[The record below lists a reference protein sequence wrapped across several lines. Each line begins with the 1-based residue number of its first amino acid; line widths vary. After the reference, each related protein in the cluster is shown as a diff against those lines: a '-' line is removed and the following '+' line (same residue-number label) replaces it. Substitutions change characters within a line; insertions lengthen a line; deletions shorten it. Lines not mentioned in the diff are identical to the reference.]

1 MVKNC
6 VENWIVARCGKPS
19 LSITLATLLACGVL
33 LLQVGCQSGASDT
46 KSSVAQAEQQP
57 APPVAS
63 AVSQEPPTQSVSQET
78 AAQAKPQTAGGTPK
92 LEFKAMA
99 QNFGDIGPETT
110 HTTKFEFK
118 NVGDAPLRILGI
130 KPCCGGVTRGVKAG
144 QEFAPGQGG
153 TLEVEYRAGNYPG
166 PLSRSIILDT
176 NDPDQPHASLAIKMN
191 VVYRIEHSP
200 KGLSLFLKKENGGC
214 SAITVKST
222 DGQAFSIAGFRA
234 TSNSLTAE
242 FDPSAK
248 ATQFVLKPKAD
259 MEKLARNK
267 QGQVVIA
274 LTHPECKSVTIPY
287 DVTPEFS
294 LTPQQFTLFNIKPNQ
309 PIQRDLWIMSNY
321 EEDFDIETV
330 SSQKGTMKVLETK
343 KIPAAAEAN
352 TAGGSTVKTGARYQ
366 LRLEI
371 TPPVQ
376 EDNRSMLS
384 DVLQVQ
390 IKGGEKLTVQ
400 CRGIYAAG

>member
-1 MVKNC
+1 M
-6 VENWIVARCGKPS
+6 VENRAGKWIVACLRRSAFSLGVGVLLVCG
-19 LSITLATLLACGVL
+19 IL
-33 LLQVGCQSGASDT
+33 LLQVGCQQGASDT
-46 KSSVAQAEQQP
+46 KSSVKQAEQ

-63 AVSQEPPTQSVSQET
+63 AVSKQPPAQNASQE
-78 AAQAKPQTAGGTPK
+78 AAVQAKALPAGKAPK
-92 LEFKAMA
+92 IEFKAST

-118 NVGDAPLRILGI
+118 NVGNAPLQILHV
-130 KPCCGGVTRGVKAG
+130 KSCCGSVTRGVTPG
-144 QEFAPGQGG
+144 QEFAPGQSGA
-153 TLEVEYRAGNYPG
+153 LEVEYRAGNYPG
-166 PLSRSIILDT
+166 PLVRNLSMDT
-176 NDPDQPHASLAIKMN
+176 NDPEQPVANLIIKAN

-200 KGLSLFLKKENGGC
+200 SGLSLFLKRENAGC
-214 SAITVKST
+214 SPITVKST

-234 TSNSLTAE
+234 TANALTAE
-242 FDPSAK
+242 FDPAVK

-259 MEKLARNK
+259 VEKLARNTR
-267 QGQVVIA
+267 GQVVIA
-274 LTHPECKSVTIPY
+274 MTHPECKSVTIPY

-294 LTPQQFTLFNIKPNQ
+294 VTPQQFTLFNVQANQ

-321 EEDFDIETV
+321 EEDFEIDKV
-330 SSQKGTMKVLETK
+330 SSQKGTMKVLESK
-343 KIPAAAEAN
+343 KIPTAEAN
-352 TAGGSTVKTGARYQ
+352 VPAGTSAKVGARYQ

-384 DVLQVQ
+384 DVLEVY

-400 CRGIYAAG
+400 CRGIYKAS